1 MVVGF
6 IVLPSVAV
14 KYWRRRRRDEEIA
27 SCVTR
32 CHGRGA
38 VCPTIG
44 GDKVSVTRSPAR
56 SKELITGELK

>member
-27 SCVTR
+27 SRVTR
-32 CHGRGA
+32 CHGRGCLLYTSDA
-38 VCPTIG
+38 A
-44 GDKVSVTRSPAR
+44 DD
-56 SKELITGELK
+56 

>member
-14 KYWRRRRRDEEIA
+14 KHWRRRRRDEKIA
-27 SCVTR
+27 SRVTR

>member
-14 KYWRRRRRDEEIA
+14 KYWRRRRRDEEIT
-27 SCVTR
+27 SRVTR